1 MNRKSFLTLLV
12 VLLVLGGAG
21 LGVFWQDL
29 IAWRGSDTKIGS
41 KVFDKLQVND
51 IAQIRIFDAKGE
63 VNLVSSDKRWIVK
76 QRGDYT
82 ANYQDISD
90 LLVKLPDLKVVQ
102 TENVGASLLPRL
114 NLVAPVKDEKKDAK
128 PVENSGTQFE
138 LMDTSGKVIASLL
151 LGKKVI
157 KTEDSPLPIKPQKD
171 VGRYVLSPGHPTVLV
186 TSDALS
192 SAEAK
197 PERWLAREFF
207 KVEKVKSLTSSG
219 EGATWKV
226 ARPEEYGQWKF
237 ADGSDQLNST
247 VSTAAVNSLTAL
259 TIADVV
265 PGATP
270 DLFAKSRTF
279 VADTFENLVYTIR
292 IAKKTDDDYY
302 LKFIVSGE
310 PHKARPPETGFDGK
324 AEKPEQAATR
334 DKEFAEDMKR
344 LAERLKREKELSGWT
359 FVVTAKTVESLLKA
373 RSDLVAEKRP
383 PAPKK

>member
-279 VADTFENLVYTIR
+279 VADTFENLV
-292 IAKKTDDDYY
+292 
-302 LKFIVSGE
+302 
-310 PHKARPPETGFDGK
+310 
-324 AEKPEQAATR
+324 
-334 DKEFAEDMKR
+334 
-344 LAERLKREKELSGWT
+344 
-359 FVVTAKTVESLLKA
+359 
-373 RSDLVAEKRP
+373 
-383 PAPKK
+383 